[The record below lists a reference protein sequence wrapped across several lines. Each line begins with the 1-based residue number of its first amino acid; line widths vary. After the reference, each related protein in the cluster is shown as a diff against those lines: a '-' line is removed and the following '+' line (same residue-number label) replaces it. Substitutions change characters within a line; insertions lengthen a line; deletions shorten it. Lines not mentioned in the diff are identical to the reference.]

1 MDDLFGDEADIDVVA
16 AEGVASQEL
25 LESKTIDEEPNSDA
39 LDNDLFGD
47 AGFIEDDTGPES
59 AHFHEAEGTEVED
72 EKVVTKFTIAN
83 HKKPTGDTE
92 ALYLAKLPSFLDVN
106 SFPYDPESLLAEIQ
120 QSTEESA
127 DNDEKMT
134 KKRSLVNTL
143 RWKYQQ
149 DKEGEYK
156 RVSNARFVRW
166 SDGSMSLQVGEE
178 LFDVPV
184 KTMNKEHNYLTLMHA
199 EEGLLRGM
207 QKFSHSITFQPFGLF
222 SKSHAELKA
231 DIARRAITS
240 KSRTVKLHT
249 ELIDP
254 AELQKQAIK
263 ADNEAQKARR
273 RLDSQKARAMN
284 YGASGRD
291 RTQLTAGYLDDS
303 DEELGGGGQ
312 RYADENDDGFIEDD
326 EEDETANR
334 ARLQALKD
342 ASAAQYKSKAKRART
357 DSDDLEES
365 EDESVV
371 YEDNAG
377 EDSEEEAVMTPKG
390 SPAREPEPEPES
402 NKPKKLKRRIYDS
415 DDSEDQ

>member
-1 MDDLFGDEADIDVVA
+1 MDDLFGDEADIEIA
-16 AEGVASQEL
+16 ATNTIP
-25 LESKTIDEEPNSDA
+25 SKDSPQRVLNGDNENPGSDE
-39 LDNDLFGD
+39 NDLFGD
-47 AGFIEDDTGPES
+47 EGFIEDDTQPENGD
-59 AHFHEAEGTEVED
+59 HEVLDAEESI
-72 EKVVTKFTIAN
+72 VTKFTVAN

-106 SFPYDPESLLAEIQ
+106 SFPYDPDTLLAEIQ

-143 RWKYQQ
+143 RWKYEQ
-149 DKEGEYK
+149 DKDGEYQ
-156 RVSNARFVRW
+156 RISNARFVRW

-184 KTMNKEHNYLTLMHA
+184 KTMAREHNYLTLMHA
-199 EEGLLRGM
+199 EEGVLRGV
-207 QKFSHSITFQPFGLF
+207 QRFSHSLTFQPFGLS

-273 RLDSQKARAMN
+273 RLDNQKARAMN
-284 YGASGRD
+284 YGGGGRD

-303 DEELGGGGQ
+303 DEELGGGAQ

-326 EEDETANR
+326 EEDETAGR

-342 ASAAQYKSKAKRART
+342 ASAAQYKSRAKRPRT
-357 DSDDLEES
+357 DSDDGEES
-365 EDESVV
+365 EDESIV

-390 SPAREPEPEPES
+390 GSPAPQPEPDVQRA
-402 NKPKKLKRRIYDS
+402 KKLKRRIYDS
-415 DDSEDQ
+415 DESEG